1 LPSVRW
7 NTLGK
12 QKTLGIFTVSGSDT
26 MLDETFTYLV
36 LSTYTAIIQLI
47 ATLKFKA
54 ISFFYGTC
62 AAHVAASRR
71 E

>member
-1 LPSVRW
+1 
-7 NTLGK
+7 
-12 QKTLGIFTVSGSDT
+12 

-71 E
+71 EQSLER

>member
-1 LPSVRW
+1 VSD
-7 NTLGK
+7 
-12 QKTLGIFTVSGSDT
+12 GIHLANKKHSAYLLFSGSDT